1 MSLAPDLKRH
11 AELDARL
18 RDAMCDDGRITHA
31 LAYGSFTQATAD
43 RFSDLEYWLYLSP
56 DAEFDV
62 HKWLEKLTPVLHG
75 VVNEFGALNAILPG
89 LLRVELHAVPN
100 TSLGEL
106 ESWGN
111 EHLFPE
117 RMLVKDSDGRLAAAL
132 EKLTAKPPPR
142 PEAQATLDRLLNW
155 LAFGLNVLARGERIR
170 AHGLLWWI
178 QGGLLTLA
186 AVDFGH
192 TDYLLNPARLAE
204 RRLDAD
210 TLRRYAAITG
220 GVNDLEEAYAAAV
233 GWTLEL
239 AAGLNLTVNAALAA
253 ELQQWAGRSAQP

>member
-1 MSLAPDLKRH
+1 MKRH
-11 AELDARL
+11 TELDARL
-18 RDAMCDDGRITHA
+18 RDAMRADSRITHA
-31 LAYGSFTQATAD
+31 LAYGSFTQGTAD
-43 RFSDLEYWLYLSP
+43 RFSDLEYWLYLEP
-56 DAEFDV
+56 DVEFDV
-62 HKWLEKLTPVLHG
+62 HRWLEKLTPVLHS
-75 VVNEFGALNAILPG
+75 VVNEFGAFNAILPG
-89 LLRVELHAVPN
+89 LLRMELHAVPN

-111 EHLFPE
+111 EYLFPE
-117 RMLVKDSDGRLAAAL
+117 QMLAKDVDGRLAATL
-132 EKLTAKPPPR
+132 QMLTAKPPPQ

-178 QGGLLTLA
+178 QSGLLTLT
-186 AVDFGH
+186 AVESGH
-192 TDYLLNPARLAE
+192 TAYLLNPARLAE
-204 RRLDAD
+204 RRLDTE

-239 AAGLNLTVNAALAA
+239 AAGLNLTMNATLAA
-253 ELQQWAGRSAQP
+253 ELRQWAGRSGQP

>member
-1 MSLAPDLKRH
+1 MNLDRH
-11 AELDARL
+11 TQLDARL
-18 RDAMCDDGRITHA
+18 RDATRADSRITHA
-31 LAYGSFTQATAD
+31 LAYGSFTQGTAD
-43 RFSDLEYWLYLSP
+43 EFSDLEYWLYLEP

-75 VVNEFGALNAILPG
+75 VVNEFGAFNAILSG

-117 RMLVKDSDGRLAAAL
+117 RMLVKDADGRLAAAL
-132 EKLTAKPPPR
+132 EKLTAKPPPQ

-155 LAFGLNVLARGERIR
+155 LTFGLNVLARGERIR

-186 AVDFGH
+186 AVKSGH
-192 TDYLLNPARLAE
+192 AEYLQSPARLAE
-204 RRLDAD
+204 RRLDAE
-210 TLRRYAAITG
+210 TLSRYTGVTG
-220 GVNDLEEAYAAAV
+220 GVDDLEQVYANAMA
-233 GWTLEL
+233 WTLEL
-239 AAGLNLTVNAALAA
+239 AESLGLTVNAELAGD
-253 ELQQWAGRSAQP
+253 LQERARVGGSP